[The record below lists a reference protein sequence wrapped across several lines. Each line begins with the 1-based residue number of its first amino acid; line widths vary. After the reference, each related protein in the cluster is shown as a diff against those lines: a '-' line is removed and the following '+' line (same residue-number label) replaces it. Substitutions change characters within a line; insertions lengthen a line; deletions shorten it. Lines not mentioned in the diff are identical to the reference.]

1 MTNEHER
8 TLRMKKEYKTL
19 HDQGF
24 TPKEIADKFH
34 LSDTTVYNSLQ
45 EIAEKEGVTRDSLL
59 VFPHNTPAAYDRK
72 FVPVSPLDIG
82 ELITDTQQAIA
93 KSQQVSTAIDAYLT
107 RQELEENA

>member
-19 HDQGF
+19 HDQGY

-34 LSDTTVYNSLQ
+34 LSDTTVYKSLQ
-45 EIAEKEGVTRDSLL
+45 EIAENEGVTRDSLL

-72 FVPVSPLDIG
+72 FVPVKPLDIS
-82 ELITDTQQAIA
+82 ELIANTQETITRA
-93 KSQQVSTAIDAYLT
+93 KEVSNAIDTYLSE
-107 RQELEENA
+107 QELEENA